1 MAGVSVPHSQGTPL
15 WGTWSGQEQDQAAKS
30 PRPPQSGGC
39 VGFFHVLKSSGN
51 TCAHGALSRCLVV
64 PELVA
69 MLAVRRP
76 FPLGQGMLQEA
87 VSPIQAPCQATS
99 SEERFT
105 CVASNA
111 RRQLGLGDSAGRL
124 LMDLGSSSCPKYHT

>member
-1 MAGVSVPHSQGTPL
+1 MAGVGVPQSQGTPL
-15 WGTWSGQEQDQAAKS
+15 WGAWAGQGQDQAARS
-30 PRPPQSGGC
+30 PPPPWSGGS
-39 VGFFHVLKSSGN
+39 VGCFHVLKSSGS
-51 TCAHGALSRCLVV
+51 TCACGTLSRCLVV
-64 PELVA
+64 LEMVA
-69 MLAVRRP
+69 MLAVWRP